1 MTNDTIKRHLNYIR
15 KLAMIRRLLCIF
27 RFHEPIK
34 QIDPFGFGDEIVGCR
49 YCDVINIKLCVK
61 INK

>member
-1 MTNDTIKRHLNYIR
+1 
-15 KLAMIRRLLCIF
+15 MIRRLLCIF

-61 INK
+61 INKWMDKLNS